1 MSAKGLLARN
11 PHPEAADVRAAM
23 TGNLCRCSNYN
34 HYVEAVLAA
43 AKGGSR

>member
-1 MSAKGLLARN
+1 
-11 PHPEAADVRAAM
+11 VRASM

-34 HYVEAVLAA
+34 HYVEAVLAL